1 MKQGNQFFLEFQIED
16 NNGTVVDVMNVL
28 KVQFIIG
35 DLIKTYD
42 GISDEVL
49 WDNENKNFKVWLT
62 EDETFNF
69 DKQTKMDA
77 RILFKGDND
86 YKPIGGTYIESKYW
100 YDSLK
105 KVELDDGEKPTPST
119 DLSEY
124 FDTKIET
131 KFQEEYDYEAEKE
144 NKVLTAF
151 IDNSKIIKKIPT
163 FSIDDENTES
173 VINLFAGG
181 ISYENEINIII
192 KSKKIKKCNGMFMNS
207 HLTKINFNED
217 FDTSNVTDMGNM
229 FANNYNLKSINLN
242 NFNTN
247 KVINMKGMFD
257 GCQVLTRL
265 DLSSFD
271 TSNVTNMETM
281 FNGCT
286 FLTNLNI
293 SNFNFDKVVNYSD
306 MFGIRIDEI
315 NTRVPENCYILVKD
329 VSAKE
334 WITSKFD
341 WLNNVHYV
349 GE

>member
-16 NNGTVVDVMNVL
+16 NNGKLIDVMNVL
-28 KVQFIIG
+28 KIQFIIG

-49 WDNENKNFKVWLT
+49 WDNVNKIFKVWLT
-62 EDETFNF
+62 ENETFNF

-105 KVELDDGEKPTPST
+105 KVELDNGEEPTPSA

-131 KFQEEYDYEAEKE
+131 KLQ
-144 NKVLTAF
+144 TAI
-151 IDNSKIIKKIPT
+151 IDNSKIIKKMPT

-181 ISYENEINIII
+181 ISYVNGINISI
-192 KSKKIKKCNGMFMNS
+192 KSKKIKNCNGMFMNS
-207 HLTKINFNED
+207 HLTEINFNGD

-229 FANNYNLKSINLN
+229 FADNYNLKSINLN

-247 KVINMKGMFD
+247 AVTNMERMFD
-257 GCQVLTRL
+257 GCKILTSL
-265 DLSSFD
+265 DLSNFD
-271 TSNVTNMETM
+271 TSNVTNMDSM

-286 FLTNLNI
+286 FLTKLDI
-293 SNFNFDKVVNYSD
+293 SNFNFDKVVNYSN
-306 MFGIRIDEI
+306 MFGIWIDEI
-315 NTRVPENCYILVKD
+315 NTRVPESCYILVKD
-329 VSAKE
+329 VSVKE
-334 WITSKFD
+334 WITSNFD
-341 WLNNVHYV
+341 WLTNVHYV

>member
-16 NNGTVVDVMNVL
+16 NNGKLIDVMNVL
-28 KVQFIIG
+28 KIQFIIG

-49 WDNENKNFKVWLT
+49 WDNENKIFKVWLT
-62 EDETFNF
+62 ENETFNF

-105 KVELDDGEKPTPST
+105 KVELDNGEVPAPSA

-131 KFQEEYDYEAEKE
+131 KLQ
-144 NKVLTAF
+144 TAI
-151 IDNSKIIKKIPT
+151 IDNSKIIKKMPT

-181 ISYENEINIII
+181 ISYVNGINISI
-192 KSKKIKKCNGMFMNS
+192 KSKKIKNCNGMFMNS
-207 HLTKINFNED
+207 HLTEINFNGD

-229 FANNYNLKSINLN
+229 FADNYNLKSINLN

-247 KVINMKGMFD
+247 KVINMERMFD
-257 GCQVLTRL
+257 GCKILTSL
-265 DLSSFD
+265 DLSNFD
-271 TSNVTNMETM
+271 TSNVTNMDSM

-286 FLTNLNI
+286 FLTKLDI
-293 SNFNFDKVVNYSD
+293 SNFNFDKVVNYSS
-306 MFGIRIDEI
+306 MFGIWIDEI
-315 NTRVPENCYILVKD
+315 NTRVPESCYILVKD

-334 WITSKFD
+334 WITSNFD
-341 WLNNVHYV
+341 WLTNVHYI